1 MAVASVPA
9 LLELSVRRTLR
20 VSAWGGSSRLWSLAK
35 LTIAW
40 ESAIEYVTEERVRVA
55 KAGEPGGATPWVPK
69 TVCALAE
76 HSLTV
81 TLQTKDEGLQAY
93 PEEVSNTPLRFPP
106 SMKSRLLPKAADAR

>member
-40 ESAIEYVTEERVRVA
+40 ESALEYVTEERVRVA
-55 KAGEPGGATPWVPK
+55 KAGEPGGALTPWVPK
-69 TVCALAE
+69 TVFALAE
-76 HSLTV
+76 HSSTV
-81 TLQTKDEGLQAY
+81 TLQT
-93 PEEVSNTPLRFPP
+93 
-106 SMKSRLLPKAADAR
+106 